1 MFLADLTP
9 LGAIALAV
17 SLFSGSLVP
26 FFLLLDAD
34 FGAAWRWL
42 AAAAGTVIRPAR
54 ESCRDLVALL
64 ILLCTSPKGAMAA

>member
-9 LGAIALAV
+9 LGAVALAV

-42 AAAAGTVIRPAR
+42 AAAAGVVVRPIREA
-54 ESCRDLVALL
+54 CRDLAALL
-64 ILLCTSPKGAMAA
+64 ILLLTSPKGQLA